1 MQPWHDSY
9 VDDALVESAFP
20 VIIEV
25 PKGSKNKYELD
36 KETGLLRLDRV
47 LYSSVH
53 YPADYGFIPRTFC
66 DDGDPL
72 DALVLSQEPVN
83 PLTIVEARA
92 IGVMRMRDEKGID
105 DKIVAVSV
113 RDPAFADYTDKGQLP
128 VHMLRQIR
136 RFFEDYKILEHK
148 QVVVE
153 DMLGVPD
160 AVRIIREALDLYR
173 QLRRGELAKPGPL
186 RA

>member
-1 MQPWHDSY
+1 MHPWHDCY

-25 PKGSKNKYELD
+25 PKGSTNKYELD

-47 LYSSVH
+47 LYSAVY

-72 DALVLSQEPVN
+72 DALVLSEEPVQ
-83 PLTIVEARA
+83 PLTIVDARA

-105 DKIVAVSV
+105 DKILAVSV
-113 RDPAFADYTDKGQLP
+113 RDPAFVHYTDKSQLP
-128 VHMLRQIR
+128 PHMFRQIR
-136 RFFEDYKILEHK
+136 RFFEDYKVLEHK

-153 DMLGVPD
+153 DLLGVGD
-160 AVRIIREALDLYR
+160 AVRIIRDALDMYR
-173 QLRRGELAKPGPL
+173 RLRRGELAKPQIS
-186 RA
+186 

>member
-1 MQPWHDSY
+1 MHPWHDSY
-9 VDDALVESAFP
+9 VDDALVEAAFP

-47 LYSSVH
+47 LYSAVH

-72 DALVLSQEPVN
+72 DALVISQDPVH
-83 PLTIVEARA
+83 PLTLVEARA

-113 RDPAFADYTDKGQLP
+113 RDPAFAEITDKTQLP
-128 VHMLRQIR
+128 GHMLRQIR
-136 RFFEDYKILEHK
+136 RFFEDYKVLENK
-148 QVVVE
+148 QVVIE
-153 DMLGVPD
+153 DLLGPQD

-173 QLRRGELAKPGPL
+173 QLRRGELTAD
-186 RA
+186 RARV